1 MNLSPV
7 FLLGYFVVIL
17 LIARFFSR
25 RVETLKD
32 FFLAG
37 RQMGAFPVALTLAAS
52 WFGASSTMG
61 SINAFHHQGLS
72 GAWQLVLP
80 SLLSFVVITLF
91 MAKPVA
97 RQSYLSQPEA
107 VAAYYGKP
115 GRFLLACIILA
126 ATTTLIGSQMV
137 AAGQLFHSVFG
148 LDLVWATVLSTLAVV
163 SYAMWGGY
171 FTVVITDIAQMV
183 FIMLGFLILLVYTAT
198 TALPDTAAWQHFLSH
213 QPPHFWEFTHGWQ
226 ENSFLVITFV
236 LAWCIAPEMWQR
248 MSSTKSPELAFK
260 AGWQALCLM
269 LLLFSIIVII
279 GLLSTQIIG
288 KSDAV
293 LIDLALKIP
302 VPFFSALVLLG
313 FLSAVTST
321 MDSSLNVGSLTLTR
335 DIYQGFL
342 RSNASNREL
351 IHVSRIA
358 TVFMVLPAMA
368 LALAFK
374 DLIHILWIS
383 ADIYASGMFFPV
395 VGMLYLKNPPKWSG
409 VLAMGF
415 GISAVILSALTQ
427 NGILPNVLGLP
438 GWPYSTLIGIGLSGL
453 GFALGYVLQPSR
465 FSQPEIPPSE
475 MPTDKT
481 ENSPGTALA
490 DLG

>member
-1 MNLSPV
+1 MNLSPF

-80 SLLSFVVITLF
+80 SILSFVVITVF

-183 FIMLGFLILLVYTAT
+183 FIVLGFLILLVFTAT
-198 TALPDTAAWQHFLSH
+198 TALPEPAAWQYFLSP

-226 ENSFLVITFV
+226 ENIFLVITFV

-260 AGWQALCLM
+260 AGWQALCVM
-269 LLLFSIIVII
+269 VFLFSIIVII

-302 VPFFSALVLLG
+302 VPFLSALVLLG

-342 RSNASNREL
+342 RPKASNREL
-351 IHVSRIA
+351 IRVSRIA

-415 GISAVILSALTQ
+415 GIGAVILSALTQ

-453 GFALGYVLQPSR
+453 GFALGYALQPSR
-465 FSQPEIPPSE
+465 FSQPDMQPSE
-475 MPTDKT
+475 VLTEDT
-481 ENSPGTALA
+481 ENAPVTALA

>member
-1 MNLSPV
+1 MNVSPV

-80 SLLSFVVITLF
+80 SVLSFVAITLF

-183 FIMLGFLILLVYTAT
+183 FIVLGFLILLVFTAT
-198 TALPDTAAWQHFLSH
+198 TALPDAAAWQHFLSH
-213 QPPHFWEFTHGWQ
+213 QPPHFWDVTHGWQ
-226 ENSFLVITFV
+226 QNIFLVITFV

-248 MSSTKSPELAFK
+248 MSSTKNPELAFK
-260 AGWQALCLM
+260 AGWQALCVM
-269 LLLFSIIVII
+269 VLLFSIIVII
-279 GLLSTQIIG
+279 GLLSTRIIDQ
-288 KSDAV
+288 SDAV

-342 RSNASNREL
+342 RPQASNQEL
-351 IHVSRIA
+351 IRVSRIA
-358 TVFMVLPAMA
+358 TVLMVLPAMA

-383 ADIYASGMFFPV
+383 ADIYASGMFVPV

-453 GFALGYVLQPSR
+453 GFALGYAWQPGR
-465 FSQPEIPPSE
+465 LNLPERQDSQTQ
-475 MPTDKT
+475 TDDT
-481 ENSPGTALA
+481 ENAPVTALA